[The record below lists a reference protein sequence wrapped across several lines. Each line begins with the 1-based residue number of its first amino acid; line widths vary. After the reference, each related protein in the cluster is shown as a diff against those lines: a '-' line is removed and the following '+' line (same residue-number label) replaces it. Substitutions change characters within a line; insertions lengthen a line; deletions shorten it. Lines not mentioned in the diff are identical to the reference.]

1 MPVYT
6 IEKIKTD
13 AAVPVKCIIHC
24 KVLKVV
30 DLDTF
35 VIGDGTGIIVL
46 DTSRHPRLSRQIAN
60 MSYMKIF
67 TPKYENGKLITRRL
81 TLVNPAYPLHIVESG
96 DLSHFVSTTTYKS
109 IKDLEGLKYP
119 TKVNMKLK
127 FVI

>member
-24 KVLKVV
+24 KVLKIV

-67 TPKYENGKLITRRL
+67 SPKYEN
-81 TLVNPAYPLHIVESG
+81 E
-96 DLSHFVSTTTYKS
+96 VSS
-109 IKDLEGLKYP
+109 IR
-119 TKVNMKLK
+119 
-127 FVI
+127 